1 MNSTVTPAN
10 TSAQL
15 TERLGQL
22 PKPVLL
28 FIAARVKTLGLSL
41 TPVAAGTW
49 LAAQSGGW
57 SLPIMIAAM
66 VAAAMIQ
73 IGTNLWNDAADG
85 GRGTDGPNR
94 LGPPRMTGLGLLD
107 AELVRRAAITAFGI
121 AALFGLWL
129 TMIGGWPV
137 VAIGLVSLALGYFYS
152 MGPRPLSHTALGEGL
167 VVLFFGIVAVGGTV
181 YLHGQPLT
189 GAVLALGIITGL
201 PAAAVL
207 LINNHRDRDLD
218 QIAGRKTLAI
228 VIGQGA
234 TRGIYALF
242 LVVALIGAALFSA
255 TSFQSA
261 LPLLPAGVIAVV
273 LIVLMMKTPVS
284 YGLNRMIA
292 GTVGFQVLLLVGIAL
307 AKAFGA

>member
-57 SLPIMIAAM
+57 SLPVMIAAM

-107 AELVRRAAITAFGI
+107 AELVRRAAIAAFGI

-137 VAIGLVSLALGYFYS
+137 VVIGLVSLALGYFYS
-152 MGPRPLSHTALGEGL
+152 MGPHPLSHTALGEGL

-181 YLHGQPLT
+181 YLHGQPLS

-242 LVVALIGAALFSA
+242 LVAALIGAVLFS
-255 TSFQSA
+255 TTGFQSA
-261 LPLLPAGVIAVV
+261 LPFLPAGIVAVV
-273 LIVLMMKTPVS
+273 LIASMLKTPVS
-284 YGLNRMIA
+284 YGLNRLIA
-292 GTVGFQVLLLVGIAL
+292 GTVGFQVLLLAGIAF
-307 AKAFGA
+307 ARAIGA

>member
-1 MNSTVTPAN
+1 MSSTAIPSDPSV
-10 TSAQL
+10 QI
-15 TERLGQL
+15 TERLRQL
-22 PKPVLL
+22 PLPVLL

-41 TPVAAGTW
+41 APVAAGTW

-57 SLPIMIAAM
+57 SVAVMAAAM
-66 VAAAMIQ
+66 VAAAAIQ

-85 GRGTDGPNR
+85 GRGTDGPER

-107 AELVRRAAITAFGI
+107 AALVRRAAIAAFGI

-152 MGPRPLSHTALGEGL
+152 MGPRPLSHTALGEVL
-167 VVLFFGIVAVGGTV
+167 VVLFFGIIAVGGTV
-181 YLHGQPLT
+181 YLHGQPLS
-189 GAVLALGIITGL
+189 GKVLALGIITGL

-218 QIAGRKTLAI
+218 QIAGRRTLAI

-234 TRGIYALF
+234 TRALYGLF
-242 LVVALIGAALFSA
+242 LAAALIGGGAFAAKDF
-255 TSFQSA
+255 FSA
-261 LPLLPAGVIAVV
+261 LPLIPAALLAFGLIIAM
-273 LIVLMMKTPVS
+273 LKTPVS
-284 YGLNRMIA
+284 YGLNRLIA
-292 GTVGFQVLLLVGIAL
+292 GTVGFQILLLLGMVFATFIGL
-307 AKAFGA
+307 

>member
-1 MNSTVTPAN
+1 MSSTAIPSDPSV
-10 TSAQL
+10 QI
-15 TERLGQL
+15 TERLRQL
-22 PKPVLL
+22 PLPVLL

-41 TPVAAGTW
+41 APVAAGTW

-57 SLPIMIAAM
+57 SVAVMVAAM

-107 AELVRRAAITAFGI
+107 AGLVRRAAIAAFGI

-152 MGPRPLSHTALGEGL
+152 MGPRPLSHTALGEVL
-167 VVLFFGIVAVGGTV
+167 VVLFFGIIAVGGTV
-181 YLHGQPLT
+181 YLHGQPLS
-189 GAVLALGIITGL
+189 GKVLALGIITGL

-218 QIAGRKTLAI
+218 QIAGRRTLAI

-234 TRGIYALF
+234 TRALYGLF
-242 LVVALIGAALFSA
+242 LAAALIGGGAFAAKDFL
-255 TSFQSA
+255 SA
-261 LPLLPAGVIAVV
+261 LALIPAVV
-273 LIVLMMKTPVS
+273 LALGLIIAMLKTPVS
-284 YGLNRMIA
+284 TGLNRLIA
-292 GTVGFQVLLLVGIAL
+292 GTVGFQILLLLGM
-307 AKAFGA
+307 AFATFIGL